1 MLRHLSIGLLALN
14 IAMAPLPSK
23 AEDTNSKQLLRA
35 STATEKP
42 FNSIDDVMSF
52 CRSSVKQEMACDVL
66 SAVISQT
73 TNLSLICFLSANNE
87 ISEET
92 KDKYLKMFQQYDADE
107 FLHIDIAPGVISTVK
122 QANPGCF
129 P

>member
-1 MLRHLSIGLLALN
+1 MLRFSIGLLTSALV
-14 IAMAPLPSK
+14 MAPLPTTGQETKPPIPLKTS
-23 AEDTNSKQLLRA
+23 A
-35 STATEKP
+35 ATEKP
-42 FNSIDDVMSF
+42 FDSVDDVMKF
-52 CRSSVKQEMACDVL
+52 CQSSVKREMACDVL

-73 TNLSLICFLSANNE
+73 TNLSLICFLSANSE

>member
-1 MLRHLSIGLLALN
+1 MLHHLSIGLLTTA

-23 AEDTNSKQLLRA
+23 AQETNSRHLLQA
-35 STATEKP
+35 SAITEKP
-42 FNSIDDVMSF
+42 FDSVDDVMSF
-52 CRSSVKQEMACDVL
+52 CRSSVKREMACDVL

-73 TNLSLICFLSANNE
+73 TNLSLICFLRANNE

-92 KDKYLKMFQQYDADE
+92 KDMYLKMFKQYDADK
-107 FLHIDIAPGVISTVK
+107 FLKIDIAPGVISTVK

-129 P
+129 E